1 MRSSLTA
8 SQKGRQWPAPDK
20 TPEQR
25 NADATSRTADRHH
38 PGRVRPRRKGYED
51 WGLPAEEDEVVAWK
65 VTSLREAGTHIM
77 GRATY
82 EEMASVWP
90 TRLAFTQT

>member
-1 MRSSLTA
+1 M
-8 SQKGRQWPAPDK
+8 
-20 TPEQR
+20 
-25 NADATSRTADRHH
+25 
-38 PGRVRPRRKGYED
+38 
-51 WGLPAEEDEVVAWK
+51 AWK